1 MVQERKDTVN
11 KSEILKNRQGIF
23 GFGFSSNNNLDLL
36 NLCVLAFAGIIIK
49 VFFQESHSRLG
60 NIGPASTTIWG
71 YGMTSLALFFM
82 MFISFYLKDSERK
95 PTQENPIFNL
105 FNDKESKD
113 DSIMNTIINYIL
125 NDSLPIFL
133 TLLIIIYIMYLNFNF
148 FKRINSNRVT
158 DTFHT
163 YSFFSS
169 LMIII
174 QLGLICKYM
183 FEKLNTVQGSKDVKD
198 NGTKL
203 KGVIFV
209 LSTINFIFILIMHI
223 LLKFFSTDG

>member
-1 MVQERKDTVN
+1 MDTRAN
-11 KSEILKNRQGIF
+11 TSEFLRQRQGIF

-82 MFISFYLKDSERK
+82 MFISFYLIDRTTE
-95 PTQENPIFNL
+95 PLEENSVFNL
-105 FNDKESKD
+105 FNNTNKEE
-113 DSIMNTIINYIL
+113 DSIMNTVINYIL

-133 TLLIIIYIMYLNFNF
+133 TLLLIIYIMYLNFNF

-183 FEKLNTVQGSKDVKD
+183 FEKLTKVQGGKVNDS
-198 NGTKL
+198 GTKI
-203 KGVIFV
+203 KGLVFV

>member
-1 MVQERKDTVN
+1 MPDETN
-11 KSEILKNRQGIF
+11 KPDVLKNRQGIF

-82 MFISFYLKDSERK
+82 MFISFYLKDREEETK
-95 PTQENPIFNL
+95 QDNPIFNL
-105 FNDKESKD
+105 FNNNTTKQD
-113 DSIMNTIINYIL
+113 DSILNTLINYIL

-183 FEKLNTVQGSKDVKD
+183 FEKLNTVQRSKDVKD

>member
-1 MVQERKDTVN
+1 MPDDTDKQDV
-11 KSEILKNRQGIF
+11 LKNRQGIF

-82 MFISFYLKDSERK
+82 MFISFYLKDREEKS
-95 PTQENPIFNL
+95 TQENSMFNL

>member
-1 MVQERKDTVN
+1 MPDDTDKQDV
-11 KSEILKNRQGIF
+11 LKNRQGIF

-82 MFISFYLKDSERK
+82 MFISFYLKDREEKS
-95 PTQENPIFNL
+95 TQENSMFNL

-183 FEKLNTVQGSKDVKD
+183 FEKLNTVQGNKDVKD

>member
-1 MVQERKDTVN
+1 MPDDTDKQDV
-11 KSEILKNRQGIF
+11 LKNRQGIF

-82 MFISFYLKDSERK
+82 MFISFYLKDREEK
-95 PTQENPIFNL
+95 TTQENSMFNL